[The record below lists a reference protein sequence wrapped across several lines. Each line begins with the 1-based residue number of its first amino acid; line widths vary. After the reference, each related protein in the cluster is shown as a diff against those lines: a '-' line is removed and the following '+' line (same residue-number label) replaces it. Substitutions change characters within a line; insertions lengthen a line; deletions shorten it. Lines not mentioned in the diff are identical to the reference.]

1 MDRMLVVCDRGI
13 AARQQ
18 LCQSLL
24 AVFEW
29 FVPQIVALQFNQVKR
44 DQGDV
49 IIVTTGAECIEIGNA
64 VIAANHRLAIDQ
76 ERRRLNAVRGVNDDR
91 EAVRPVRVKQRT
103 REASRRNIN
112 R

>member
-1 MDRMLVVCDRGI
+1 MDQMLVVCDRGI

-29 FVPQIVALQFNQVKR
+29 FVPQIVALQFDQVKR

-76 ERRRLNAVRGVNDDR
+76 EGLRSDR
-91 EAVRPVRVKQRT
+91 AGGPRPWPETDLPNRT
-103 REASRRNIN
+103 RRTISR
-112 R
+112 